1 MKIVCKLILIS
12 FFSVG
17 SLPAADLVVF
27 SYNRPMQLYAF
38 LESAQQ
44 YLTGVTSTTVIYR
57 AQPEYQAGYEL
68 VQKSFDQVRFIAQQ
82 NPPHDFAEIT
92 KKAAFK
98 DGKSKYILF
107 AVDDIFVKSPVDLN
121 YCVDKLEQHKAY
133 SFLLRLGLN
142 ITNCYMLSMQTPI
155 PVMEQVA
162 PEVYKYKFANGKGDW
177 SYPNNAD
184 MSLYRKAEI
193 EQTINSARW
202 STPNTFEGEWAARA
216 NLNQFGL
223 IFTQSK
229 IVNIP
234 INMVN
239 ISSNRFMKSYTTAEL
254 LERFMAGQKIDIA
267 QVSKVK
273 NSSPHMD
280 YEVSFVERSPLA
292 N

>member
-1 MKIVCKLILIS
+1 MSLVRKLVLTSIVV
-12 FFSVG
+12 FS

-38 LESAQQ
+38 LESAQK
-44 YLTGVTSTTVIYR
+44 YLTGVSSTVVIYR
-57 AQPEYQAGYEL
+57 AQSEYQVGYDL
-68 VQKSFDQVRFIAQQ
+68 VKKEFKTVRFISQQ
-82 NPPHDFAEIT
+82 NAPHDFAEIT
-92 KKAAFK
+92 KKVAFK

-121 YCVDKLEQHKAY
+121 YCIDKLEQHQAY

-142 ITNCYMLSMQTPI
+142 VTTCYMLSMQTPLPEMI
-155 PVMEQVA
+155 QVA
-162 PEVYKYKFANGKGDW
+162 PEVYKYKFSNGKGDW

-184 MSLYRKAEI
+184 MSLYRKVDI
-193 EQTINSARW
+193 EPTINSALW
-202 STPNTFEGEWAARA
+202 NTPNHFEGEWAARA

-223 IFTQSK
+223 VFMQSK

-239 ISSNRFMKSYTTAEL
+239 ISSNRYMKSYSTIEL
-254 LERFMAGQKIDIA
+254 LERFLAGQKIDLEPIT
-267 QVSKVK
+267 KVK